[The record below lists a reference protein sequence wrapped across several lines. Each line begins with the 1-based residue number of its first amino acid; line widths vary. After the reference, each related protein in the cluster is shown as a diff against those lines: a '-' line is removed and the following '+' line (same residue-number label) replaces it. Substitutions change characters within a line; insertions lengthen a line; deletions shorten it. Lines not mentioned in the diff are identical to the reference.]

1 MEVEH
6 GLNVD
11 GHRLTRGGLD
21 GGGVADALFFPLG
34 DGPAGGQVA
43 VDGVVGAGL
52 IRHQIGAN
60 AALDH
65 FRQKVSCIAQ
75 QADRQGFLVLE

>member
-1 MEVEH
+1 MEVQH

-11 GHRLTRGGLD
+11 GHGFPSGGLD

-75 QADRQGFLVLE
+75 

>member
-11 GHRLTRGGLD
+11 GHGFPRGGLD
-21 GGGVADALFFPLG
+21 LGGSGNALFFPLG

-43 VDGVVGAGL
+43 VDRVVRAGL

-75 QADRQGFLVLE
+75 